1 MSVDREFI
9 KGLPKAEMHMHLEGS
24 LEPELKLKLAERNNI
39 DISQDTVEEVR
50 ASYQFDDLSSFL
62 AVYYPAMNV
71 LQTEEDFY
79 DLAMAYLKRTKE
91 DGVVYAEVFFDPQA
105 HTSRGV
111 DFADVVNGYYKA
123 TIDGEKE
130 YGVKSNLIMCF
141 LRDESVESAEKH
153 YELALD
159 YKDKILGIGLD
170 SDEQDN
176 PPMKFYDVF
185 QRAKEDGFH
194 ITMHCDIDQEDS
206 ISHIKDV
213 ITKIGVERIDHGTN
227 ILEDD
232 DLTNLAIE
240 KELGFTCCPLSNGF
254 VTDDMK
260 ADEIVELLRRGALV
274 SIASDDPAYFGGYAA
289 DNMIAL
295 AEKAN
300 LSKKDIVELAKNSI
314 KSTWLEADEKEKYLE
329 DIADYVESYDK

>member
-329 DIADYVESYDK
+329 DIADYVESYNK

>member
-1 MSVDREFI
+1 
-9 KGLPKAEMHMHLEGS
+9 MHLEGS

-39 DISQDTVEEVR
+39 DIGQDTVEEVR

>member
-39 DISQDTVEEVR
+39 DIGQDTVEEVR

-79 DLAMAYLKRTKE
+79 DLAMAYLKRTKA

-176 PPMKFYDVF
+176 PPMKFYDLF

-289 DNMIAL
+289 DNIIAL

-300 LSKKDIVELAKNSI
+300 LSKQDLVELAKNSI
-314 KSTWLEADEKEKYLE
+314 KSTWLEADEKEKYLK
-329 DIADYVESYDK
+329 DIADYVESYNK

>member
-1 MSVDREFI
+1 
-9 KGLPKAEMHMHLEGS
+9 MHLEGS

-39 DISQDTVEEVR
+39 DIGQDTVEEVR

-329 DIADYVESYDK
+329 DIADYVESYNK

>member
-39 DISQDTVEEVR
+39 DIGQDTVEEVR